1 MNFAEP
7 RLVRICDDLLACT
20 GRLRAACEKAGD
32 PWPTHEAKTLIDRLL
47 DIRLQLSAALKK
59 QQPKQPS

>member
-7 RLVRICDDLLACT
+7 RLVTICDDLLACT

-32 PWPTHEAKTLIDRLL
+32 PWPTHEAKHLIDRLL
-47 DIRLQLSAALKK
+47 DIRLQLTASPKK
-59 QQPKQPS
+59 QQPTKPS